1 MVFWKFSWY
10 WEQKLTIFV
19 NLLLKKTAHV
29 QLGYHNWDT
38 NWEYTLTPLS
48 LYSESGVKV
57 CCSHQLWSFFL
68 FFTVLESCIRYH
80 FSLIF
85 RASCNIIWKIDFCPK
100 FPFFNRFPQTPHH
113 LNDQNLLSLTSF
125 LLMLPKCKSTECSVI
140 SCIYLS
146 ASMLG
151 IFAGIVNHDC
161 IK

>member
-113 LNDQNLLSLTSF
+113 LNDQNLLSLTKVFCWCSLNVKALNAQSF
-125 LLMLPKCKSTECSVI
+125 LV
-140 SCIYLS
+140 Y
-146 ASMLG
+146 
-151 IFAGIVNHDC
+151 IFLLRCWAFLLE
-161 IK
+161 

>member
-57 CCSHQLWSFFL
+57 CCLHQLWSFFL

-113 LNDQNLLSLTSF
+113 LNDQNLLSLTKVFCWCSLNVKALNAQSF
-125 LLMLPKCKSTECSVI
+125 LV
-140 SCIYLS
+140 Y
-146 ASMLG
+146 
-151 IFAGIVNHDC
+151 IFLLRCWAFLLE
-161 IK
+161 